1 MSLERQENQEPT
13 VTGKE
18 REAVCV
24 RDLNSR
30 TGVVGAVQ
38 IQLSVAM
45 RMYRN
50 TEACHSTRHFQHS
63 TEVDVQAG
71 LGLASRTLARRGVC
85 LGAWRPRSDS
95 IQTNR
100 NVATVYACP

>member
-1 MSLERQENQEPT
+1 VYSGFELQ
-13 VTGKE
+13 K
-18 REAVCV
+18 
-24 RDLNSR
+24 
-30 TGVVGAVQ
+30 GVVGAVQ

-71 LGLASRTLARRGVC
+71 LGLEDARE
-85 LGAWRPRSDS
+85 AWRLPR
-95 IQTNR
+95 R
-100 NVATVYACP
+100 MEATLGFDADES

>member
-1 MSLERQENQEPT
+1 MERQEKQEQK

-24 RDLNSR
+24 RDLNFR

-50 TEACHSTRHFQHS
+50 TEVCHSTRHFQHS

-71 LGLASRTLARRGVC
+71 LGLEDARE
-85 LGAWRPRSDS
+85 AWRLLQRVEATLGFDSDES
-95 IQTNR
+95 
-100 NVATVYACP
+100 